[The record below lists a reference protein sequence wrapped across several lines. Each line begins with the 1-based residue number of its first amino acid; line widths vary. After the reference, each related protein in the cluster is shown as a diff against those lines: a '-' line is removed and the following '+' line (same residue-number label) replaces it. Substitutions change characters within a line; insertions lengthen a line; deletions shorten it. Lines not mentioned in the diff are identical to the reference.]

1 MALCRQQYFFR
12 LCGNRLLRKRALERC
27 PQLTARKSTLSSP
40 DINETT
46 EKDGKFVINEP
57 TIRNHPD
64 LDLSFANAQEAYKS
78 KRTYDLFR
86 AWFVFNLCSVNFLI
100 NNQANLLKWSRKILG
115 RHLFGFLM
123 KQTFY
128 GHFVAG
134 ADQEA
139 IKPLIRANQLYGV
152 KSILDYSAEEDI
164 SQEEA
169 VEAEMIG
176 QGKRRKT
183 GTAEPEDTPLSR
195 ERGCIPEHQSEKS
208 GAAQFQAYE
217 EFGDRRDKV
226 VSART
231 YFYEDEKQ
239 CDRNME
245 IIFDCIDAVSHA
257 TEKSGLAAIKMTALG
272 KPQLLLQMS
281 EVLTTVKNFI
291 TLFNDMP
298 EGTHEIGG
306 RRFEV
311 EDFDRRLAEMGVSL
325 KDRGSRKRVSIME
338 VTQSGQVDLLDW
350 KNLLEINRSISK
362 LFVVPDLKAGKLR
375 PIVESLT
382 EKEEDQMKNML
393 RRINSVV
400 KYASEKEV
408 RIMVDAEQT
417 YFQYAISRLTME
429 MMRKFNKERSVVF
442 NTYQCYLKQA
452 YNNLVV
458 DLDFARREDFYF
470 GAKLVRGAYM
480 EQERERA
487 AMVGYE
493 DPINPTY
500 DATTDM
506 YHTVME
512 EVMRQINLRERGK
525 IAVMIASHNED
536 TVRHAVQL
544 MKKYNIG
551 PDDRLICFGQLL
563 GMCDYVSFPLGQ
575 AGYSVYKYVPFG
587 PVDEVLPY
595 LSRRATENGGM
606 LKKLQKEK
614 ELLRR
619 EIWRRT
625 KSGQLFYKPDTPI
638 TSSVG

>member
-1 MALCRQQYFFR
+1 MAVCRQQCLFR
-12 LCGNRLLRKRALERC
+12 LCKNHRLLRKNTFERC
-27 PQLTARKSTLSSP
+27 PQLTACKSTLPSP
-40 DINETT
+40 DLNEPAAKSAD
-46 EKDGKFVINEP
+46 EKPVINEP
-57 TIRNHPD
+57 NIRTHPV
-64 LDLSFANAQEAYKS
+64 LDLSFASAQEAYRS
-78 KRTYDLFR
+78 KRTSELWR
-86 AWFVFNLCSVNFLI
+86 ALLVFNLCSFNVLI
-100 NNQANLLKWSRKILG
+100 NNQAQLLKWSRKILG
-115 RHLFGFLM
+115 KRLFGFLM
-123 KQTFY
+123 QQTFY

-134 ADQEA
+134 SNQNT
-139 IKPLIRANQLYGV
+139 IKELIMGNRQFGV
-152 KSILDYSAEEDI
+152 KSILDYSAEKDI
-164 SQEEA
+164 SEQEA
-169 VEAEMIG
+169 VEAEMM
-176 QGKRRKT
+176 
-183 GTAEPEDTPLSR
+183 S
-195 ERGCIPEHQSEKS
+195 CVPEHQPSES
-208 GAAQFQAYE
+208 GIAQFKAHS
-217 EFGDRRDKV
+217 EFGDRRQKV

-239 CDRNME
+239 CDQNMQ
-245 IIFDCIDAVSHA
+245 IFLDCIDAVSHA

-281 EVLTTVKNFI
+281 EVLTTVKNFF
-291 TLFNDMP
+291 TLCCDVP
-298 EGTHEIGG
+298 EGTREIGG

-311 EDFDRRLAEMGVSL
+311 EDFDRRLSSMGVSL
-325 KDRGSRKRVSIME
+325 KDKGSRKRVSIME
-338 VTQSGQVDLLDW
+338 ISQSGQVDLLDW
-350 KNLLEINRSISK
+350 QNLLEINRSLSK
-362 LFVVPDLKAGKLR
+362 LFVVPDLKTGRLR

-393 RRINSVV
+393 RRLNSVV
-400 KYASEKEV
+400 KYAEEKEV

-458 DLDFARREDFYF
+458 DMDFARREDFYF

-487 AMVGYE
+487 ETIGYD

-500 DATTDM
+500 EATSDM

-614 ELLRR
+614 ELLGR
-619 EIWRRT
+619 EIWRRV
-625 KSGQLFYKPDTPI
+625 KSGQMFYNPATHLS
-638 TSSVG
+638 TTGSVG